1 MEKFWLI
8 LFFMFTAV
16 SAQAAL
22 VKQTVEYKQG
32 DALLEGYLVYD
43 DAFKDKRPGVLV
55 VHEWMGLNDYAKS
68 RADQL
73 AQLGYVAFAADIYG
87 KGIRPNTP
95 EAAGAEAGKY
105 KGNRLLLRE
114 RVLAGLDQLK
124 QQPDVDQNKLA
135 AIGYCFGGT
144 TALELAR
151 SGAPVKGVVSFHGG
165 LSADPKVEES
175 IKTKI
180 LVLHGADDPFVPPN
194 EVAGFEEEMKTSGA
208 DYRLIKYPGAVHG
221 FTNPN
226 NKGEIPGALYNTHA

>member
-1 MEKFWLI
+1 MKKKDCDI
-8 LFFMFTAV
+8 VDFT
-16 SAQAAL
+16 
-22 VKQTVEYKQG
+22 K
-32 DALLEGYLVYD
+32 
-43 DAFKDKRPGVLV
+43 
-55 VHEWMGLNDYAKS
+55 
-68 RADQL
+68 
-73 AQLGYVAFAADIYG
+73 
-87 KGIRPNTP
+87 
-95 EAAGAEAGKY
+95 AGKY

-144 TALELAR
+144 TVLELAR

-226 NKGEIPGALYNTHA
+226 NKGEIPGALYNAEADAKSWEAMQGFFKEIF